1 MSQNFGVGG
10 VASMKRAEVAQ
21 YWEANAETWTRHAR
35 AGYDIY
41 RDGLNTPA
49 FLEMLPPVHG
59 LSGLDIGCG
68 EGSNTRELVR
78 LGARMHAIDVAPTFI
93 RYARDAERAEPLGIA
108 YLIADGMDLPFA
120 SASFDFATAFMS
132 MMDMADPD
140 GVLCEAARVL
150 RPGGF
155 LQFSILHPCFVPP
168 HRRTLREPNG
178 TTRAIEIAG
187 YFDATDGRID
197 TFWMTNAP
205 QEERDKTQPFR
216 VPRFHRTLGGWVE
229 LIVKAGLVIE
239 RFGEPRV
246 SAEVAKGEPALEDTL
261 VAPLF
266 LHIRA
271 HKPAEPSRKRGPYKP
286 RPREG
291 CPYRRACL
299 QPRRGRGTK
308 SGQCT
313 VLLSEPRR

>member
-1 MSQNFGVGG
+1 
-10 VASMKRAEVAQ
+10 
-21 YWEANAETWTRHAR
+21 
-35 AGYDIY
+35 
-41 RDGLNTPA
+41 
-49 FLEMLPPVHG
+49 
-59 LSGLDIGCG
+59 
-68 EGSNTRELVR
+68 
-78 LGARMHAIDVAPTFI
+78 
-93 RYARDAERAEPLGIA
+93 
-108 YLIADGMDLPFA
+108 MDLPFA

-246 SAEVAKGEPALEDTL
+246 SVEVAKAEPALEDTR

-271 HKPAEPSRKRGPYKP
+271 LKPAEKP
-286 RPREG
+286 RKCG
-291 CPYRRACL
+291 
-299 QPRRGRGTK
+299 
-308 SGQCT
+308 S
-313 VLLSEPRR
+313 

>member
-1 MSQNFGVGG
+1 
-10 VASMKRAEVAQ
+10 MKRAEVAR

-49 FLEMLPPVHG
+49 FLEMLPPLQG
-59 LSGLDIGCG
+59 LCGLDIGCG

-93 RYARDAERAEPLGIA
+93 RHARDAERTEPLGVT
-108 YLIADGMDLPFA
+108 YLVADATDLPFA
-120 SASFDFATAFMS
+120 TGSFDFVTAFMS
-132 MMDMADPD
+132 MMDMADQ
-140 GVLCEAARVL
+140 GRALSEAARVL

-168 HRRTLREPNG
+168 HRRVLRQPDG
-178 TTRAIEIAG
+178 TTRAIEVAG
-187 YFDATDGRID
+187 YFDATDGQID
-197 TFWMTNAP
+197 TFWLTNVP
-205 QEERDKTQPFR
+205 QEERKRTEPFR
-216 VPRFHRTLGGWVE
+216 VPRFHRTLSGWVD
-229 LIVKAGLVIE
+229 LIVEAGLVIE

-246 SAEVAKGEPALEDTL
+246 SLELAKAEPVLEDTL

-271 HKPAEPSRKRGPYKP
+271 I
-286 RPREG
+286 
-291 CPYRRACL
+291 
-299 QPRRGRGTK
+299 K
-308 SGQCT
+308 S
-313 VLLSEPRR
+313 VSPLWE